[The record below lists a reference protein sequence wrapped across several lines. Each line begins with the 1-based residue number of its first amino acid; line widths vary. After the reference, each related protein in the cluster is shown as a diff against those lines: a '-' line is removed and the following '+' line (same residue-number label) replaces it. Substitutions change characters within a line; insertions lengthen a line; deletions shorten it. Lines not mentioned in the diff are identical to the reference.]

1 MISWSATFQRFWNK
15 LLLTSL
21 KNVEYE
27 YCFVQSKNRFMSSI
41 NSSLSLNLF
50 RGFSLQ
56 TPIMYL
62 AISFVHSSAG
72 NVLEIIFKTFLTSS
86 LFLTFHSFLLI
97 SLVFCALNLFLICLR
112 MALMLDFSATSLRL
126 CLESKMIDWLYKVL
140 VHYQCIPESS
150 DFRVCL

>member
-50 RGFSLQ
+50 SGFSLQ

-97 SLVFCALNLFLICLR
+97 SLVFCALNLSLICLR

-126 CLESKMIDWLYKVL
+126 CLESRLIDWLN
-140 VHYQCIPESS
+140 I
-150 DFRVCL
+150 

>member
-41 NSSLSLNLF
+41 NSSFSLNLF
-50 RGFSLQ
+50 IGFSLQ

-62 AISFVHSSAG
+62 AMSFVHSSAG
-72 NVLEIIFKTFLTSS
+72 NILEIIFKTFLTSS

-126 CLESKMIDWLYKVL
+126 CLESKLIDWLN
-140 VHYQCIPESS
+140 I
-150 DFRVCL
+150 

>member
-1 MISWSATFQRFWNK
+1 MLFCNSCFKQSGMISWSATFQRFWNK

-27 YCFVQSKNRFMSSI
+27 YCFVQPKNRFMSSI

-50 RGFSLQ
+50 IGFSLQ

-62 AISFVHSSAG
+62 AMSFVHSSAG

-126 CLESKMIDWLYKVL
+126 CLESRLIDWLNIE
-140 VHYQCIPESS
+140 C
-150 DFRVCL
+150 